1 MVNRQLFTMKF
12 NSSRLKKF
20 GYDIKIDYNSALENG
35 EIIALSDS
43 QMLRTI
49 REVIVDKT
57 GDESRILDR
66 VLLEEFYEELNKIKK
81 KEIQKKIRLKLLRSR
96 IK

>member
-20 GYDIKIDYNSALENG
+20 GYDIEIDYNKALENG

-49 REVIVDKT
+49 REVVVSKT
-57 GDESRILDR
+57 GAIC
-66 VLLEEFYEELNKIKK
+66 EF
-81 KEIQKKIRLKLLRSR
+81 
-96 IK
+96 